1 MTRHERFAANGAE
14 APAPLACVMGGMD
27 LLRALGL
34 AGIRCATVARPGS
47 PPLYSRFNVT
57 TLPWADFSNS
67 ADDLV
72 EQLLRLAAAQAV
84 PPVLFYEED
93 AQLLMVSR
101 HRERLERAFRFV
113 MPDAALVEDL
123 VDKARFQ
130 TVSERLGLPV
140 PPTLRIRPA
149 ASDAPDVLGLRFPLI
164 VKPLTRDKSWEPIA
178 GLQKALR
185 VETPRALHDLWPRLA
200 AIGSD
205 FLAQEEIPGEE
216 SAIESYHV
224 YVDRLGSIAGEFT
237 GKKIRTWPV
246 SCGHSCALTITD
258 AADVSEL
265 GRTLTHTL
273 DIRGVAKFD
282 FKRAPDGRLYLLEV
296 NPRFNLWHHLGA
308 IAGVNLPALVY
319 ADLTGQKR
327 PAATRA
333 RAGTRWC
340 MFKDFAAAR
349 ASGMTALGWVRFA
362 RSCEAKSIVSWDDP
376 MPLLRGSLSY
386 VARALRS

>member
-1 MTRHERFAANGAE
+1 
-14 APAPLACVMGGMD
+14 
-27 LLRALGL
+27 
-34 AGIRCATVARPGS
+34 
-47 PPLYSRFNVT
+47 
-57 TLPWADFSNS
+57 LPWTDFSS
-67 ADDLV
+67 PDLV
-72 EQLLRLAAAQAV
+72 EQLLRLAAAQSV

-93 AQLLMVSR
+93 AQLLMISR
-101 HRERLERAFRFV
+101 HREQLAGAFRFV
-113 MPDAALVEDL
+113 IPDAPLVDDL

-130 TVSERLGLPV
+130 IVSERLGLPV
-140 PPTLRIRPA
+140 PPTRRIRPA
-149 ASDAPDVLGLRFPLI
+149 TDDVPGEFGLRFPLI
-164 VKPLTRDKSWEPIA
+164 VKPLTRDTSWEPLA

-185 VETPRALHDLWPRLA
+185 VGTPRALHALWPGLA
-200 AIGSD
+200 AIGTD

-224 YVDRLGSIAGEFT
+224 YVDRLGAIAGEFT

-258 AADVSEL
+258 AGDVAEL
-265 GRTLTHTL
+265 GRALTQQL
-273 DIRGVAKFD
+273 KIRGVAKFD

-319 ADLTGQKR
+319 ADLTGRKR

-340 MFKDFAAAR
+340 MFKDFPSAH
-349 ASGMTALGWVRFA
+349 ASGMTALEWLRFA
-362 RSCEAKSIVSWDDP
+362 HGCQAKSIVSWDDP
-376 MPLLRGSLSY
+376 MPLLRGGLSRL
-386 VARALRS
+386 ARALRP